1 MQCGLP
7 LQHRR
12 VSAWNRYHSGARP
25 LLPSAAHR
33 PPLWQVWWGLWALLF
48 PAPFLTSGQ
57 HCMCY
62 LLWVTLTPGFYLL
75 PVALGQAGDRTFHMV
90 TQTEG
95 APPIPPPPTHTHT
108 LLQRSHNFQL
118 WVPVGFAV
126 GFLCSREKCW
136 APPAPDPQGL
146 VIMAPA
152 PSFHLGRN
160 LRPLSSQLLPEAVA
174 SLLELTLPFDF
185 LLLLLMNW
193 GVSPKKTCGVLI
205 PVPQEEGL
213 IWK

>member
-1 MQCGLP
+1 MWTPPAAQASLRLEQVPRWCKAPPPVCCTQTTAVTGVMGSLGFAVSCSVSHQWPALHVLP
-7 LQHRR
+7 
-12 VSAWNRYHSGARP
+12 
-25 LLPSAAHR
+25 
-33 PPLWQVWWGLWALLF
+33 
-48 PAPFLTSGQ
+48 
-57 HCMCY
+57 
-62 LLWVTLTPGFYLL
+62 
-75 PVALGQAGDRTFHMV
+75 ALGNADSWFLPASCGFGTGWWQDVSYGHTDWGCPSHT
-90 TQTEG
+90 T
-95 APPIPPPPTHTHT
+95 PPPHTHT